1 MKIETFQGITIAY
14 MRRTGAY
21 GPENRQL
28 MENLKAFL
36 AQHGLLHEKSTI
48 LGIPLDDPTITPAEQ
63 LRYDV
68 GLIVPAHAAIPLP
81 TRSIDDGTYAV
92 FEVQH
97 TQQGVSSF
105 WQNIGQLTLSIDNT
119 KPIIERYSSPKIAE
133 HLCEFCI
140 PIIRQKSSAAGPD
153 NSEWRRR

>member
-1 MKIETFQGITIAY
+1 MKIETVQGITIAY
-14 MRRTGAY
+14 MRRIGAY

-28 MENLKAFL
+28 MEKLKAFL
-36 AQHGLLHEKSTI
+36 AQHDLLKSTI

-68 GLIVPAHAAIPLP
+68 GLIVPVHAAIPLP

-119 KPIIERYSSPKIAE
+119 KPIIERYSSQKIAE
-133 HLCEFCI
+133 HLCELCV
-140 PIIRQKSSAAGPD
+140 PIIR
-153 NSEWRRR
+153 

>member
-1 MKIETFQGITIAY
+1 MKIETFQGVTIAY
-14 MRRTGAY
+14 MRRIGAY

-28 MENLKAFL
+28 MEKLKAFL
-36 AQHGLLHEKSTI
+36 AQHDLLKSTI

-68 GLIVPAHAAIPLP
+68 GLIVPARAAIPLP
-81 TRSIDDGTYAV
+81 IRSIDDGTYAV

-119 KPIIERYSSPKIAE
+119 KPIIERYSSQKIVE

-140 PIIRQKSSAAGPD
+140 PIIR
-153 NSEWRRR
+153 

>member
-14 MRRTGAY
+14 MRRIGAY

-28 MENLKAFL
+28 MEKLKAFL
-36 AQHGLLHEKSTI
+36 AQHGLLKSTI

-68 GLIVPAHAAIPLP
+68 GLIVPVHAVIPLP

-119 KPIIERYSSPKIAE
+119 KPIIERYSSQKIAE
-133 HLCEFCI
+133 HLCEFCV
-140 PIIRQKSSAAGPD
+140 PIIR
-153 NSEWRRR
+153 

>member
-1 MKIETFQGITIAY
+1 MKIEIFQGITIAY
-14 MRRTGAY
+14 MRRIGAY

-28 MENLKAFL
+28 MEKLKAFL
-36 AQHGLLHEKSTI
+36 AQHDLSKSTI
-48 LGIPLDDPTITPAEQ
+48 LGIPLDDPTITPAEK

-68 GLIVPAHAAIPLP
+68 GLIVPVHAVIPLP

-119 KPIIERYSSPKIAE
+119 KPIIERYSSQKIVE

-140 PIIRQKSSAAGPD
+140 PIIR
-153 NSEWRRR
+153 

>member
-14 MRRTGAY
+14 MRRIGAY

-28 MENLKAFL
+28 MEKLKAFL
-36 AQHGLLHEKSTI
+36 AQHDLLKSTI

-68 GLIVPAHAAIPLP
+68 GLIVPANATIPLP

-119 KPIIERYSSPKIAE
+119 KPIMERYSSQKIAE
-133 HLCEFCI
+133 HLCEFCV
-140 PIIRQKSSAAGPD
+140 PIIR
-153 NSEWRRR
+153 

>member
-14 MRRTGAY
+14 MRRIGAY

-28 MENLKAFL
+28 MEKLKAFL
-36 AQHGLLHEKSTI
+36 AQHDLLKSTI

-68 GLIVPAHAAIPLP
+68 GLIVPVHAAIPLP

-119 KPIIERYSSPKIAE
+119 KPIIERYSSQKIVE

-140 PIIRQKSSAAGPD
+140 PIIR
-153 NSEWRRR
+153 

>member
-1 MKIETFQGITIAY
+1 MKIETFQGVTIAY

-48 LGIPLDDPTITPAEQ
+48 LGIPLDNPANIPAEQ

-68 GLIVPAHAAIPLP
+68 GLIVPANATIPLP

-119 KPIIERYSSPKIAE
+119 KPIMERYSSQKIAE

-140 PIIRQKSSAAGPD
+140 VYEQGEIPNILPKG
-153 NSEWRRR
+153 

>member
-14 MRRTGAY
+14 MRRIGAY

-28 MENLKAFL
+28 MEKLKAFL
-36 AQHGLLHEKSTI
+36 AQHDLLKSTI

-68 GLIVPAHAAIPLP
+68 GLIVPVHAVIPLP

-119 KPIIERYSSPKIAE
+119 KPIIERYSSQKIVE

-140 PIIRQKSSAAGPD
+140 PIIR
-153 NSEWRRR
+153 

>member
-1 MKIETFQGITIAY
+1 MKIETFQSITIAY
-14 MRRTGAY
+14 MRRIGAY

-48 LGIPLDDPTITPAEQ
+48 LGIPLDDPTITPAEK

-68 GLIVPAHAAIPLP
+68 GLIVPVHAVIPLP

-119 KPIIERYSSPKIAE
+119 KPIIERYSSQKIAE
-133 HLCEFCI
+133 YLCEFCV
-140 PIIRQKSSAAGPD
+140 PIIR
-153 NSEWRRR
+153 

>member
-1 MKIETFQGITIAY
+1 MKIETFQSITIAY

-28 MENLKAFL
+28 MEKLKAFL
-36 AQHGLLHEKSTI
+36 AQHDLLKSTI
-48 LGIPLDDPTITPAEQ
+48 LGIPLDDPTITPAEK

-68 GLIVPAHAAIPLP
+68 GLIVPVHAVIPLP

-119 KPIIERYSSPKIAE
+119 KPIIERYSSQKIVE

-140 PIIRQKSSAAGPD
+140 PIIR
-153 NSEWRRR
+153 

>member
-1 MKIETFQGITIAY
+1 MKIETFQSITIAY

-28 MENLKAFL
+28 MEKLKAFL
-36 AQHGLLHEKSTI
+36 AQHDLLKSTI

-68 GLIVPAHAAIPLP
+68 GLIVPVHAVIPLP

-119 KPIIERYSSPKIAE
+119 KPIIERYSSHKIVE

-140 PIIRQKSSAAGPD
+140 PIIR
-153 NSEWRRR
+153 

>member
-1 MKIETFQGITIAY
+1 MKIETFQGVTIAY
-14 MRRTGAY
+14 MRRIGAY

-28 MENLKAFL
+28 MENLKTFL
-36 AQHGLLHEKSTI
+36 AQHGLFHEKSTI

-68 GLIVPAHAAIPLP
+68 GLIVPVHAVIPLP

-119 KPIIERYSSPKIAE
+119 KPIIERYSSQKIAE
-133 HLCEFCI
+133 HLCEFCV
-140 PIIRQKSSAAGPD
+140 PIIR
-153 NSEWRRR
+153 

>member
-14 MRRTGAY
+14 MRRIGAY

-28 MENLKAFL
+28 MEKLKAFL
-36 AQHGLLHEKSTI
+36 AQHDLLKSTI

-68 GLIVPAHAAIPLP
+68 GLIVPVHAVIPLP

-119 KPIIERYSSPKIAE
+119 KPIIERYSSQKIAE
-133 HLCEFCI
+133 HLCEFCV
-140 PIIRQKSSAAGPD
+140 PIIR
-153 NSEWRRR
+153 

>member
-14 MRRTGAY
+14 MRRIGAY

-28 MENLKAFL
+28 MEKLKAFL
-36 AQHGLLHEKSTI
+36 AQHDLLKSTI

-92 FEVQH
+92 LEVQH

-119 KPIIERYSSPKIAE
+119 KPIIERYSSQKIVE

-140 PIIRQKSSAAGPD
+140 PIIR
-153 NSEWRRR
+153 

>member
-14 MRRTGAY
+14 MRRIGAY

-28 MENLKAFL
+28 MEKLKAFL
-36 AQHGLLHEKSTI
+36 AQHDLLKSTI
-48 LGIPLDDPTITPAEQ
+48 LGIPLDDPTITPAEK

-68 GLIVPAHAAIPLP
+68 GLIVPANATIPLP
-81 TRSIDDGTYAV
+81 TRHIDDGTYAV

-133 HLCEFCI
+133 HLCEFCV
-140 PIIRQKSSAAGPD
+140 PIIR
-153 NSEWRRR
+153 

>member
-14 MRRTGAY
+14 MRRIGAY

-28 MENLKAFL
+28 MEKLKAFL
-36 AQHGLLHEKSTI
+36 AQHDLLKSTI

-68 GLIVPAHAAIPLP
+68 GLIVPANATIPLP
-81 TRSIDDGTYAV
+81 TRNIDDGTYAV

-119 KPIIERYSSPKIAE
+119 KPIIERYSSHKIVE

-140 PIIRQKSSAAGPD
+140 PIIR
-153 NSEWRRR
+153 

>member
-14 MRRTGAY
+14 MRRIGAY

-28 MENLKAFL
+28 MEKLKAFL
-36 AQHGLLHEKSTI
+36 AQHDLLKSTI

-68 GLIVPAHAAIPLP
+68 GLIVPANATIPLP
-81 TRSIDDGTYAV
+81 TRNIDDGTYAV

-119 KPIIERYSSPKIAE
+119 KPIIERYSSQKIAE

-140 PIIRQKSSAAGPD
+140 PIIR
-153 NSEWRRR
+153 

>member
-14 MRRTGAY
+14 MRRIGAY

-28 MENLKAFL
+28 MEKLKAFL
-36 AQHGLLHEKSTI
+36 AQHDLLKSTI

-68 GLIVPAHAAIPLP
+68 GLIVPANATIPLP

-119 KPIIERYSSPKIAE
+119 KPIIERYSSQKIVE

-140 PIIRQKSSAAGPD
+140 PIIR
-153 NSEWRRR
+153 

>member
-14 MRRTGAY
+14 MRRIGAY

-28 MENLKAFL
+28 MEKLKAFL
-36 AQHGLLHEKSTI
+36 AQHDLLKSTI
-48 LGIPLDDPTITPAEQ
+48 LGIPLDDPTITPAEK

-68 GLIVPAHAAIPLP
+68 GLIVPVHAVIPLP

-119 KPIIERYSSPKIAE
+119 KPIIERYSSQKIAE
-133 HLCEFCI
+133 HLCEFCV
-140 PIIRQKSSAAGPD
+140 PIIR
-153 NSEWRRR
+153 

>member
-14 MRRTGAY
+14 MRRIGAY

-28 MENLKAFL
+28 MEKLKAFL
-36 AQHGLLHEKSTI
+36 AQHDLLKSTI
-48 LGIPLDDPTITPAEQ
+48 LGIPLDDPTITPAEK

-68 GLIVPAHAAIPLP
+68 GLIVPANATIPLP

-105 WQNIGQLTLSIDNT
+105 WQNIGNLTLSIDNT

-140 PIIRQKSSAAGPD
+140 PIIR
-153 NSEWRRR
+153 

>member
-14 MRRTGAY
+14 MRRIGAY

-28 MENLKAFL
+28 MEKLKAFL
-36 AQHGLLHEKSTI
+36 AQHDLLKSTI
-48 LGIPLDDPTITPAEQ
+48 LGIPLDDPTITPAEK

-68 GLIVPAHAAIPLP
+68 GLIVPANATIPLP

-119 KPIIERYSSPKIAE
+119 KPIIERYSSHKIVE

-140 PIIRQKSSAAGPD
+140 PIIR
-153 NSEWRRR
+153 

>member
-14 MRRTGAY
+14 MRRIGAY

-28 MENLKAFL
+28 MEKLKAFL
-36 AQHGLLHEKSTI
+36 AQHDLLKSTI
-48 LGIPLDDPTITPAEQ
+48 LGIPLDDPTITPAEK

-68 GLIVPAHAAIPLP
+68 GLIVPANATIPLP
-81 TRSIDDGTYAV
+81 TRNIDDGTYAV

-105 WQNIGQLTLSIDNT
+105 WQNIGQLTLSMDNT
-119 KPIIERYSSPKIAE
+119 KPIIERYSSQKIVE

-140 PIIRQKSSAAGPD
+140 PIIR
-153 NSEWRRR
+153 

>member
-1 MKIETFQGITIAY
+1 MNIETFQGITIAY
-14 MRRTGAY
+14 MRRIGAY

-28 MENLKAFL
+28 IEKLKAFL
-36 AQHGLLHEKSTI
+36 AQHDLLKSTI

-68 GLIVPAHAAIPLP
+68 GLIVPVHAVIPLP

-119 KPIIERYSSPKIAE
+119 KPIMERYSSQKIAE
-133 HLCEFCI
+133 HLCEFCV
-140 PIIRQKSSAAGPD
+140 PIIR
-153 NSEWRRR
+153 

>member
-14 MRRTGAY
+14 MRRIGAY

-28 MENLKAFL
+28 MEKLKAFL
-36 AQHGLLHEKSTI
+36 AQHDLSKSTI

-68 GLIVPAHAAIPLP
+68 GLIVPANATIPLP
-81 TRSIDDGTYAV
+81 TRNIDDGTYAV

-119 KPIIERYSSPKIAE
+119 KPIIERYSSHKIVE

-140 PIIRQKSSAAGPD
+140 PIIR
-153 NSEWRRR
+153 

>member
-1 MKIETFQGITIAY
+1 MKIETFQSITIAY

-28 MENLKAFL
+28 MEKLKAFL
-36 AQHGLLHEKSTI
+36 AQHDLLKSTI

-68 GLIVPAHAAIPLP
+68 GLIVPVHAVIPLP
-81 TRSIDDGTYAV
+81 TRSIGDGTYAV

-119 KPIIERYSSPKIAE
+119 KPIIERYSSQKIAE
-133 HLCEFCI
+133 HLCEFCV
-140 PIIRQKSSAAGPD
+140 PIIR
-153 NSEWRRR
+153 

>member
-14 MRRTGAY
+14 MRRIGAY

-28 MENLKAFL
+28 MEKLKAFL
-36 AQHGLLHEKSTI
+36 AQHDLLKSTI
-48 LGIPLDDPTITPAEQ
+48 LGIPLDDPTITPAEK

-68 GLIVPAHAAIPLP
+68 GLIVPANATIPLP
-81 TRSIDDGTYAV
+81 TRNIDDGTYAV

-119 KPIIERYSSPKIAE
+119 KPIIERYSSHKIVE

-140 PIIRQKSSAAGPD
+140 PIIR
-153 NSEWRRR
+153 

>member
-14 MRRTGAY
+14 MRRIGAY

-28 MENLKAFL
+28 MEKLKAFL
-36 AQHGLLHEKSTI
+36 AQHDLLKSTI

-68 GLIVPAHAAIPLP
+68 GLIVPVHAVIPLP
-81 TRSIDDGTYAV
+81 TRNIDDGTYAV

-119 KPIIERYSSPKIAE
+119 KPIIERYSSQKIVE

-140 PIIRQKSSAAGPD
+140 PIIR
-153 NSEWRRR
+153 

>member
-1 MKIETFQGITIAY
+1 MKFETFQGITIAY
-14 MRRTGAY
+14 MRRIGAY

-28 MENLKAFL
+28 MEKLKAFL
-36 AQHGLLHEKSTI
+36 AQHDLLKSTI

-68 GLIVPAHAAIPLP
+68 GLIVPVHAVIPLP

-119 KPIIERYSSPKIAE
+119 KPIIERYSSQKIAE
-133 HLCEFCI
+133 HLCEFCV
-140 PIIRQKSSAAGPD
+140 PIIR
-153 NSEWRRR
+153 

>member
-14 MRRTGAY
+14 MRRIGAY

-28 MENLKAFL
+28 MEKLKAFL
-36 AQHGLLHEKSTI
+36 AQHDLLKSTI
-48 LGIPLDDPTITPAEQ
+48 LGIPLDDPTITPAEK
-63 LRYDV
+63 LRYDI
-68 GLIVPAHAAIPLP
+68 GLIVPANATIPLP
-81 TRSIDDGTYAV
+81 TRNIDDGTYAV

-119 KPIIERYSSPKIAE
+119 KPIIERYSSQKIAE
-133 HLCEFCI
+133 HLCEFCV
-140 PIIRQKSSAAGPD
+140 PIIR
-153 NSEWRRR
+153 

>member
-1 MKIETFQGITIAY
+1 MKIETFQSITIAY
-14 MRRTGAY
+14 MRRIGAY

-28 MENLKAFL
+28 MEKLKAFL
-36 AQHGLLHEKSTI
+36 AQHDLLKSTI

-68 GLIVPAHAAIPLP
+68 GLIVPVHAVIPLP

-119 KPIIERYSSPKIAE
+119 KPIIERYSSQKIAE
-133 HLCEFCI
+133 HLCEFCV
-140 PIIRQKSSAAGPD
+140 PIIR
-153 NSEWRRR
+153 

>member
-1 MKIETFQGITIAY
+1 MKIETFQSITIAY

-36 AQHGLLHEKSTI
+36 AQHDLLKSTI
-48 LGIPLDDPTITPAEQ
+48 LGIPLDDPTITPAEK
-63 LRYDV
+63 LRYDI
-68 GLIVPAHAAIPLP
+68 GLIVPANATIPLP
-81 TRSIDDGTYAV
+81 TRNIDDGTYAV

-119 KPIIERYSSPKIAE
+119 KPIIERYSSQKIVE

-140 PIIRQKSSAAGPD
+140 PIIR
-153 NSEWRRR
+153 

>member
-1 MKIETFQGITIAY
+1 MKIETFQSITIAY
-14 MRRTGAY
+14 MRRIGAY

-28 MENLKAFL
+28 MEKLKAFL
-36 AQHGLLHEKSTI
+36 AQHDLLKSTI

-68 GLIVPAHAAIPLP
+68 GLIVPVHAAIPLP

-119 KPIIERYSSPKIAE
+119 KPIMERYSSQKIAE
-133 HLCEFCI
+133 HLCEFCV
-140 PIIRQKSSAAGPD
+140 PIIR
-153 NSEWRRR
+153 

>member
-14 MRRTGAY
+14 MRRIGAY

-28 MENLKAFL
+28 MEKLKAFL
-36 AQHGLLHEKSTI
+36 AQHDLLKSTI

-68 GLIVPAHAAIPLP
+68 GLIVPVHAVIPLP

-119 KPIIERYSSPKIAE
+119 KPIIERYSSQKIAE

-140 PIIRQKSSAAGPD
+140 PIIR
-153 NSEWRRR
+153 

>member
-14 MRRTGAY
+14 MRRIGAY

-28 MENLKAFL
+28 MEKLKAFL
-36 AQHGLLHEKSTI
+36 AQHDLLKSTI
-48 LGIPLDDPTITPAEQ
+48 LGIPLDDPTITPAEK
-63 LRYDV
+63 LRYDI
-68 GLIVPAHAAIPLP
+68 GLIVPANATIPLP
-81 TRSIDDGTYAV
+81 TRNIDDGTYAV

-119 KPIIERYSSPKIAE
+119 KPIMERYSSQKIAE
-133 HLCEFCI
+133 HLCEFCV
-140 PIIRQKSSAAGPD
+140 PIIR
-153 NSEWRRR
+153 

>member
-14 MRRTGAY
+14 MRRIGAY

-28 MENLKAFL
+28 MEKLKAFL
-36 AQHGLLHEKSTI
+36 AQHDLLKSTI

-68 GLIVPAHAAIPLP
+68 GLIVPARAAIPLP

-119 KPIIERYSSPKIAE
+119 KPIIERYSSHKIVE

-140 PIIRQKSSAAGPD
+140 PIIR
-153 NSEWRRR
+153 

>member
-1 MKIETFQGITIAY
+1 MKIETFQGVTIAY

-36 AQHGLLHEKSTI
+36 AQHGLFHEKSTI

-63 LRYDV
+63 LRYDI
-68 GLIVPAHAAIPLP
+68 GLIVPARAVIPLP
-81 TRSIDDGTYAV
+81 TRSIDDGKYAV

-119 KPIIERYSSPKIAE
+119 KPIIERYSSQKIAE
-133 HLCEFCI
+133 HLCEFCV
-140 PIIRQKSSAAGPD
+140 PIIR
-153 NSEWRRR
+153 

>member
-1 MKIETFQGITIAY
+1 MKIETFQGVTIAY
-14 MRRTGAY
+14 MRRIGAY

-28 MENLKAFL
+28 MEKLKAFL
-36 AQHGLLHEKSTI
+36 AQHDLLKSTI
-48 LGIPLDDPTITPAEQ
+48 LGIPMDDPTITPAEQ

-68 GLIVPAHAAIPLP
+68 GLIVPANATIPLP

-105 WQNIGQLTLSIDNT
+105 WQNIGNLTLSIDNT
-119 KPIIERYSSPKIAE
+119 KPIIERYSSQKIAE
-133 HLCEFCI
+133 HLCEFCV
-140 PIIRQKSSAAGPD
+140 PIIR
-153 NSEWRRR
+153 

>member
-1 MKIETFQGITIAY
+1 MKIETFQSITIAY
-14 MRRTGAY
+14 MRRIGAY

-28 MENLKAFL
+28 MEKLKAFL
-36 AQHGLLHEKSTI
+36 AQHDLLKSTI

-68 GLIVPAHAAIPLP
+68 GLIVPVHAVIPLP

-119 KPIIERYSSPKIAE
+119 KPIIERYSSQKIVE

-140 PIIRQKSSAAGPD
+140 PIIR
-153 NSEWRRR
+153 

>member
-1 MKIETFQGITIAY
+1 MKIETFQGVTIAY
-14 MRRTGAY
+14 MRRIGAY

-28 MENLKAFL
+28 MEKLKAFL
-36 AQHGLLHEKSTI
+36 AQHDLLKSTI

-68 GLIVPAHAAIPLP
+68 GLIVPANATIPLP
-81 TRSIDDGTYAV
+81 TRNIDDGTYAV

-119 KPIIERYSSPKIAE
+119 KPIIERYSSQKIAE
-133 HLCEFCI
+133 HLCEFCV
-140 PIIRQKSSAAGPD
+140 PIIR
-153 NSEWRRR
+153 

>member
-1 MKIETFQGITIAY
+1 LKIETFQGITIAY
-14 MRRTGAY
+14 MRRIGAY

-28 MENLKAFL
+28 MEKLKAFL
-36 AQHGLLHEKSTI
+36 AQHDLSKSTI
-48 LGIPLDDPTITPAEQ
+48 LGIPLDDPTITPAEK

-68 GLIVPAHAAIPLP
+68 GLVVPANATIPLP
-81 TRSIDDGTYAV
+81 TRNIDDGTYAV

-119 KPIIERYSSPKIAE
+119 KPIIERYSSQKIVE

-140 PIIRQKSSAAGPD
+140 PIIR
-153 NSEWRRR
+153 